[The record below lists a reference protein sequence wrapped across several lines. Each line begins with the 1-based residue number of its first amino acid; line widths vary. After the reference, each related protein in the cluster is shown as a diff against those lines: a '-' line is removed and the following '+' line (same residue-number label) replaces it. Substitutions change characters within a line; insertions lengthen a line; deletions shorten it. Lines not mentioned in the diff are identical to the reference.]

1 MSGILAQGSVL
12 SQAKHALD
20 NNLSFKGSDVIKD
33 KTHVSPSA
41 GQRLNALAEQN
52 SHDEIVK
59 GLTEQMDVEA
69 YLQNDAPIV
78 RSPDRPMTS
87 KAQVLLMI
95 AKFQNM
101 SANMTEADLNNALST
116 LTSQAE
122 ARIAKAQEIANELD
136 ELHADFDKAKGD
148 YLAASDEYDSLVSSK
163 NTAEEK
169 YGQAKEKFDE
179 LQTKLD
185 EAQAKVEH
193 ALEDFYRYGGK
204 GGTLEKLQEAQKELG
219 IVKKDHSEAQ
229 KELKTAGANLNVLTL
244 EVKFAENKMLHLQN
258 VMQKIN
264 VVINT
269 KTEAMNKLY
278 AQAPSSQALSDQANQ
293 HTERALA
300 SGAFMMLMMMQM
312 MAKIDEASQEKL
324 QTDLQINRTQAK
336 ARQAEM
342 KRKSDEYEEQV
353 RKAKEA
359 EEMAGC
365 IGKILG
371 GLAIA
376 FGAITSV
383 FGGGGVALMA
393 VGIALMAADPIVEA
407 ITGESLTGMI
417 MNPIMEHLLMP
428 LMKIIGDV
436 VADIFDKTPLGWLL
450 NAISEATGIDFM
462 DTVHTLVTAA
472 VAIAIVVAVAMVAK
486 SVVKVMIE
494 KMSAAMTTA
503 IVETIKKSIMQVINK
518 IVPQILKNGAKQ
530 ASAMMNKL
538 AQEISQQVTKQVG
551 KVTKQISN
559 QMDKLSQKV
568 NNSVLN
574 VLKPSDPKSLQ
585 NMGDIALNRMG
596 QLRTGLMMTNTG
608 VQAGYNIAIAD
619 LYADASEAIADFKLA
634 QADFDILSEMISTY
648 LASYQSTQETISDI
662 SRLLSDDLKR
672 KNDTGVFVVN
682 NIKA

>member
-1 MSGILAQGSVL
+1 MSGILAQSSVL

-33 KTHVSPSA
+33 KTHVSSSA

-52 SHDEIVK
+52 SRDEIVK
-59 GLTEQMDVEA
+59 GLSEQMDVEA

-78 RSPDRPMTS
+78 RSPDRPLTD
-87 KAQVLLMI
+87 KAQVLLVM
-95 AKFQNM
+95 AKIKNI
-101 SANMTEADLNNALST
+101 SENMTVAAMNNALAA
-116 LTSQAE
+116 L
-122 ARIAKAQEIANELD
+122 KAQSEAKVGMALEASEELD
-136 ELHADFDKAKGD
+136 VLISEFEEAEKE
-148 YLAASDEYDSLVSSK
+148 YLSVSDEHDYSETQK
-163 NTAEEK
+163 RQAEEK
-169 YGQAKEKFDE
+169 LKQISESITDAQKAYNKAKAEYDLHNIYPYNVVEKEKVQAYLDKFKAAERE
-179 LQTKLD
+179 LNLLKDDFGNNFNKIFELTSIIESTKTKMDSLYA
-185 EAQAKVEH
+185 EM
-193 ALEDFYRYGGK
+193 
-204 GGTLEKLQEAQKELG
+204 
-219 IVKKDHSEAQ
+219 KKMNE
-229 KELKTAGANLNVLTL
+229 
-244 EVKFAENKMLHLQN
+244 
-258 VMQKIN
+258 
-264 VVINT
+264 VINT
-269 KTEAMNKLY
+269 KTGTLNDLCGSIIGREDMSLMSTK
-278 AQAPSSQALSDQANQ
+278 QS
-293 HTERALA
+293 ERALS
-300 SGAFMMLMMMQM
+300 SGAVMTLMMMQM
-312 MAKIDEASQEKL
+312 MQKIDETSQDKL
-324 QTDLQINRTQAK
+324 KNDLEINRAQTK
-336 ARQAEM
+336 ARHAEM
-342 KRKSDEYEEQV
+342 KRKSDEYEVQV
-353 RKAKEA
+353 QKAKDA
-359 EEMAGC
+359 EKMADC

-376 FGAITSV
+376 LGAITSI

-407 ITGESLTGMI
+407 ITGESLSSMV
-417 MNPIMEHLLMP
+417 MNPLMEHVFMP
-428 LMKIIGDV
+428 LMEFIGDV
-436 VADIFDKTPLGWLL
+436 VADIFDKTPLGLLL

-538 AQEISQQVTKQVG
+538 AQEISKQVTKQVG

-608 VQAGYNIAIAD
+608 VQAGYDIAISD
-619 LYADASEAIADFKLA
+619 LYANASEAIADFKLA